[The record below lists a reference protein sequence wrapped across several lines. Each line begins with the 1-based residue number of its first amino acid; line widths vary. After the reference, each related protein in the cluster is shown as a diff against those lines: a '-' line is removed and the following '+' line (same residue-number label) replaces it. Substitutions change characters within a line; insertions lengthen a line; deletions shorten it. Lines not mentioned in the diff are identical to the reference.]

1 MFLIKPYWHLAYSVG
16 TPMIN
21 DIPIEKFRHGV
32 VDIGTWRMRVLWKLA
47 AKNFINHRI
56 AGLPIAIASLW
67 SNFDESS
74 DCYNLD
80 DLRVQKT
87 QLPRMLLKVDLEPIY
102 FIRLFNQHIYT
113 LQFPVLFRVSST
125 KG

>member
-1 MFLIKPYWHLAYSVG
+1 
-16 TPMIN
+16 MIN